1 VVGVDVSV
9 GSEEIESVGDFEIVS
24 RKDLLA
30 RYLGSAEQRRNV
42 LPDDS
47 GQAVAVM
54 SGALKNFLQKVQE
67 NGALSGAIGLG
78 GSGGTSLISSTF
90 RSLPIGLPK
99 VIVSTV
105 ASGQTE
111 PYIGIIGFDTLSL

>member
-1 VVGVDVSV
+1 MFRLVVKRLKAL
-9 GSEEIESVGDFEIVS
+9 EILSLWPE
-24 RKDLLA
+24 KDLLA

-54 SGALKNFLQKVQE
+54 SGALKNFLQKVKE
-67 NGALSGAIGLG
+67 DGALSGAIGHG
-78 GSGGTSLISSTF
+78 GNGGTSLISSTF

-99 VIVSTV
+99 VMVSTF

-111 PYIGIIGFDTLSL
+111 PYIGSLDLIL

>member
-1 VVGVDVSV
+1 VGVDVSV
-9 GSEEIESVGDFEIVS
+9 GSEEIESVGDFEILS
-24 RKDLLA
+24 RKDLL
-30 RYLGSAEQRRNV
+30 EQRRNV

-99 VIVSTV
+99 VMVSTV

-111 PYIGIIGFDTLSL
+111 PYIGSLDLIL

>member
-1 VVGVDVSV
+1 MIQVVSVDVSV
-9 GSEEIESVGDFEIVS
+9 GSEEIESVGDFEILS

-99 VIVSTV
+99 VMVSTV

-111 PYIGIIGFDTLSL
+111 PYIGSLDLIL